1 MTLRIREM
9 VIHAEIGG
17 DGDPVAARRERTPR
31 PEPAPSPK
39 TESLTQLFYQE
50 SSLNDNER

>member
-17 DGDPVAARRERTPR
+17 DGDTVAARRERTPR